1 MISCLVIHAEAVNG
15 NLSIILRVNV
25 DDILKEAVVNLNSI
39 MFALGIG
46 VCSCGV
52 SYAEPITKVIHLV
65 AYISDNIYVSKP
77 DGVSWYGE
85 EELIATDRSQK
96 AFANTFPIRVWTSL
110 AHFNIALGQPL
121 KMSNGSY
128 ELRDV
133 KVVVAD
139 KGREREL
146 TSRFMPVVQSVMG
159 EGGYDQ
165 IHYLKVSAK
174 APERRPDAANING
187 SYRGDLV
194 VMFESKNDA
203 P

>member
-1 MISCLVIHAEAVNG
+1 M
-15 NLSIILRVNV
+15 
-25 DDILKEAVVNLNSI
+25 NLNAM
-39 MFALGIG
+39 MFALGLGI
-46 VCSCGV
+46 CSCSV
-52 SYAEPITKVIHLV
+52 SYAEPVTKVIHLV
-65 AYISDNIYVSKP
+65 AHISDNIHVSKP

-96 AFANTFPIRVWTSL
+96 AFSNSFPIRVWTSL
-110 AHFNIALGQPL
+110 ASFNIALAQPL
-121 KMSNGSY
+121 KMSNGFY
-128 ELRDV
+128 ELQDAR
-133 KVVVAD
+133 VVVAD

-159 EGGYDQ
+159 DGGYDQ

-194 VMFESKNDA
+194 VMFESRNDA